1 MTESSSKVA
10 LVTGATRGIGQ
21 AIAHA
26 LGQGGLTVIGTA
38 TSPEGAQQITD
49 SLSEQG
55 ITGCGMV
62 LQVDNASSIDSA
74 YEQIVAQWGEP
85 LILVNNAGITRDTLF
100 LRMKDD
106 DWTSVLDVNLS
117 SAFRLSKVCIKAMTK
132 ARWGRI
138 INISSVIGSLGNA
151 GQVNY
156 SASKAGLE
164 GFSRALAREVASRNI
179 TVNAVAPGFIE
190 TAMTDVLSDT
200 QKTSIL
206 AQVPLSRLGS
216 AQEVAAAVRFLASD
230 DAGYITGQTMHVNGG
245 MYMG

>member
-49 SLSEQG
+49 NLSEQG
-55 ITGCGMV
+55 STGCGMV
-62 LQVDNASSIDSA
+62 LQVGDASSIDSA